1 MEVLD
6 RMWNGERKGRKV
18 KNRDL
23 MIIVEDGLVLLGVD
37 GIVLVVER

>member
-1 MEVLD
+1 
-6 RMWNGERKGRKV
+6 
-18 KNRDL
+18 